1 MSFSFLDDAYP
12 GWKNEQKCANE
23 GNLSDVFS
31 LYEDFDG
38 ADTSLKMPQPRKN
51 LEPGSAS
58 VYDGKPDADL
68 RIETFKDYNLPLE
81 TASRGPGPKPYDS
94 DDDYFKILSSDWERD
109 VARYQATARDPFLP
123 KDYSEEGQIDG
134 KGRDHS
140 DCVNVAHHLDDC
152 KTCRHRLED
161 IFRKVFEK
169 PAPKNRADDGSD
181 SLGEWI
187 MLIVIGMLIILALD
201 RLF

>member
-31 LYEDFDG
+31 LYEDFD
-38 ADTSLKMPQPRKN
+38 SSPKMPQPRGDVK
-51 LEPGSAS
+51 PGSPS

-81 TASRGPGPKPYDS
+81 TATRGPGPKPYDS

-109 VARYQATARDPFLP
+109 VARYQANARDPFLP
-123 KDYSEEGQIDG
+123 KDYSEESPRSEG
-134 KGRDHS
+134 KANANAG
-140 DCVNVAHHLDDC
+140 CVDVAHHLDDC
-152 KTCRHRLED
+152 KACRHRLED
-161 IFRKVFEK
+161 IFRKVFERPSPTAK
-169 PAPKNRADDGSD
+169 KNQDGG
-181 SLGEWI
+181 LGEWI
-187 MLIVIGMLIILALD
+187 MLIVIGMLIIFALD